1 EDAHQL
7 FGGVNAA
14 LEFELD
20 VAAVDHCHRLLV
32 LAQLEALDLIAAD
45 IDLVII
51 VENLVEARALK
62 DQRQLVTGAG
72 KKLDLRGDQLLAR
85 PLHRQAF

>member
-1 EDAHQL
+1 M
-7 FGGVNAA
+7 
-14 LEFELD
+14 
-20 VAAVDHCHRLLV
+20 

-62 DQRQLVTGAG
+62 DQRQLVTGA
-72 KKLDLRGDQLLAR
+72 LAVSILAVVADLALIGLQKRLTSPGLR
-85 PLHRQAF
+85 KR